1 MARSLNYPGLTDNTM
16 GMLVS
21 GVLHGLIIAVLIVGW
36 SPAEKEKKVAS
47 PRFIEAKL
55 LQMQP
60 AAVRPAPPKPA
71 PAPAPKPAPKPEP
84 VAKPEPK
91 PEPKVDEE
99 QQRKELERQQQ
110 LKQEQQR
117 QEQVKKEQAEK
128 QRQEQLKKE
137 QAEKQR
143 QEQLKKEQA
152 EKQRQEQLKREQAEK
167 QRQEQLKREQAE
179 KQRQQELAQALAME
193 EAMLADEEFEAQ
205 VGTYVDYMASLIA
218 ANWSR
223 PPSARL
229 GMVVELEISLGSG
242 GRVDGVRTIRSSGN
256 AAFDRSA
263 EQAVFKVGQF
273 SRLREMDPTLYQRQF
288 RKVRIVFNPQD
299 LRM

>member
-117 QEQVKKEQAEK
+117 QEQ
-128 QRQEQLKKE
+128 LKKE

-143 QEQLKKEQA
+143 QEQLKK
-152 EKQRQEQLKREQAEK
+152 EQAEK

>member
-167 QRQEQLKREQAE
+167 QRQ
-179 KQRQQELAQALAME
+179 QELAQALAME

>member
-110 LKQEQQR
+110 LKQEQ
-117 QEQVKKEQAEK
+117 

>member
-110 LKQEQQR
+110 LKQEQ
-117 QEQVKKEQAEK
+117 

-288 RKVRIVFNPQD
+288 RKVRIVVNPQD